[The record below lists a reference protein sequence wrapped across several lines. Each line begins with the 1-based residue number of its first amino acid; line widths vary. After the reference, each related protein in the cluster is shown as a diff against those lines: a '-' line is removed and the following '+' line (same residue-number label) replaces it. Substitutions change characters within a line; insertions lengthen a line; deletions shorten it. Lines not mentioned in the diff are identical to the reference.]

1 MCELTTLHQAI
12 TATIKT
18 AMPELA
24 TVDAYGGADSSTAMP
39 ALFHS
44 ITALRPAVDPGDGRS
59 CILATIEA
67 RILVDV
73 GDTQAP
79 LRAVTL
85 ATQLAVLLRKQF
97 WGVDF
102 VEEANNVRAVP
113 VVADPVLPAP
123 VTWQV
128 KWEQVLRLGTM
139 QWPWPDEPGPVA
151 FAFSPDTGPGHEADY
166 QSPEDLS

>member
-1 MCELTTLHQAI
+1 MSELTTLHQAI

-24 TVDAYGGADSSTAMP
+24 SVDAYVAVDSSTALP

-44 ITALRPAVDPGDGRS
+44 ITALRPAADPGDGRAS
-59 CILATIEA
+59 ILATFEA
-67 RILVDV
+67 RLHVDAA
-73 GDTQAP
+73 DTQAP

-85 ATQLAVLLRKQF
+85 VTQLAVLLRKQF
-97 WGVDF
+97 WEIDF
-102 VEEANNVRAVP
+102 VEAANNIQAVP
-113 VVADPVLPAP
+113 VLPDPNSAAP

-128 KWEQVLRLGTM
+128 KWEQVLRLGTL
-139 QWPWPDEPGPVA
+139 QWPWPDEPGPLA